1 MSRCKFCSTSNR
13 PNVENCKACGRAIE
27 PVESPTVSEG
37 DFTSPKK
44 ILGKLARQR
53 VTKRQ
58 IFISLTI
65 LTVLSVSISMWAC
78 FTSQGK
84 PASSAASLHLN
95 QQGIPK
101 SCKLS
106 ELSEFSAKV
115 LSNQFG
121 IKGKLSIETTGYS
134 TSQVDANVT
143 GVDPAPTNVP
153 SKFASLFCQYTISS
167 LGQGSPQVR
176 LYFDSV
182 AEPRAWMGSEDEEEL
197 RLGLGEDLAVYF
209 PTGSGYEY
217 GGGNAWRIWVND
229 KYLLIDTWSQDPTI
243 VTLPKP
249 ELGRLIKLLKGKE

>member
-1 MSRCKFCSTSNR
+1 MSRCNFCSTSNR

-27 PVESPTVSEG
+27 PVESPTVSES

-44 ILGKLARQR
+44 VLGKLAGQR
-53 VTKRQ
+53 VTRRQ
-58 IFISLTI
+58 ILVPLAI
-65 LTVLSVSISMWAC
+65 LTVLSVGISMWGL

-121 IKGKLSIETTGYS
+121 INGKLSIETTGYS

-143 GVDPAPTNVP
+143 GVDPTPTKVP

-167 LGQGSPQVR
+167 LGQGSPHVR

-197 RLGLGEDLAVYF
+197 KLGLGEDLAIYF

-229 KYLLIDTWSQDPTI
+229 KYLLIDTWSEDPKI